1 MKYEKIRV
9 LGIDPGTA
17 IVGYSIL
24 ELENGK
30 YNLIDYGCIYT
41 DKDTKME
48 VRLEQIYDRLDT
60 IIKLYKPSEMAI
72 EDLYFFKNQKT
83 VIKVSQARG
92 VINLAAIK
100 NGLDITDYTPLQ
112 VKMGVCSY
120 GRATKSQVQEMVK
133 LILSLDEIPKP
144 DDAADAIA
152 IAITHLNSMNI
163 PKIDKTNIKKS
174 NLKTGAKISA
184 KDYKELFRK

>member
-1 MKYEKIRV
+1 MNCKKLRV

-17 IVGYSIL
+17 IVGYSVL

-30 YNLIDYGCIYT
+30 YNLLDYGCVYT
-41 DKDTKME
+41 DKDLKME
-48 VRLEQIYDRLDT
+48 HRLEKIYDKLDT
-60 IIKLYKPSEMAI
+60 IIKLYKPDEMAI

-92 VINLAAIK
+92 VINLVAVK
-100 NGLDITDYTPLQ
+100 NGLDISDYTPLQ

-120 GRATKSQVQEMVK
+120 GRATKSQIQEMVK
-133 LILSLDEIPKP
+133 LLLNLDEIPKP

-152 IAITHLNSMNI
+152 IAITHINSRNI
-163 PKIDKTNIKKS
+163 PKLEKINMKKS
-174 NLKTGAKISA
+174 DIKTGTKISA
-184 KDYKELFRK
+184 KDYKALFKK

>member
-1 MKYEKIRV
+1 MRV